1 MPILAERGD
10 RATIDPVRR
19 AKGMAPRRLGQLAVK
34 RAIDMAGAAIG
45 LAVCGAVYLWYAP
58 RLRRESPGPVFYS
71 HQRTGLNG
79 QPFRCYKFRTMVVDA
94 ERQEEELALDSKFG
108 AAYFKHPNDPRIIPS
123 GRWMRRHYLDELPQ
137 FWNVLRG
144 EMSLVGPRP
153 STVTETVY
161 YADRQRRR
169 LAMKPGMTGLFQ
181 VDGHDAV
188 EDLDSLMEIDCA
200 YIDNWSV
207 WLDLKLLL
215 KTLPKVVRADGL

>member
-1 MPILAERGD
+1 MVP
-10 RATIDPVRR
+10 
-19 AKGMAPRRLGQLAVK
+19 KRLGQLAVK
-34 RAIDMAGAAIG
+34 RAIDVVGALIG
-45 LAVCGAVYLWYAP
+45 LAACGGMYLWYAR

-71 HQRTGLNG
+71 HQRTGLGG

-94 ERQEEELALDSKFG
+94 ERQEEELSRGSKFG
-108 AAYFKHPNDPRIIPS
+108 AAYFKLQDDPRVTPT
-123 GRWMRRHYLDELPQ
+123 GRWMRRRYLDELPQ

-153 STVTETVY
+153 STVTETIY
-161 YADRQRRR
+161 YTDRQRRR

-181 VDGHDAV
+181 INGHNAV
-188 EDLDSLMEIDCA
+188 EDLDSLTAIDCA
-200 YIDNWSV
+200 YIDNRSL